1 MFIIGNFFLALAKIT
16 DLVLWLYMWII
27 VIRAL
32 ISWVSPN
39 PMNPIVRTLYGITDP
54 FLYWIRRTLRLPPM
68 AIDVS
73 PLIAIVIV
81 LLLKYFLVATFFRIG
96 LLFGGRL

>member
-1 MFIIGNFFLALAKIT
+1 MFIIGNFFLAVGKVV

-32 ISWVSPN
+32 LSWVNPD

-54 FLYWIRRTLRLPPM
+54 FLFWIRRTLRLPPM
-68 AIDVS
+68 AIDIS

-81 LLLKYFLVATFFRIG
+81 LLLKYFLVAT
-96 LLFGGRL
+96 LLRLGIAFGGRL